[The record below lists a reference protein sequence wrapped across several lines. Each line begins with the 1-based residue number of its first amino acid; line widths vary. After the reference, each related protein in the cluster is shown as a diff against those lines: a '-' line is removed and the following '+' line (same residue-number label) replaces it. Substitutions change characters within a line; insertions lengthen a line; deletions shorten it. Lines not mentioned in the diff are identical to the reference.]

1 MDAPVIQPPFTNLQM
16 ELLKLFSLQL
26 PEADL
31 IAIRDLIAAYLLEK
45 AFIQAD
51 LDWAEKGHA
60 TASFKT
66 KNMTIQQFT
75 TEFEMAIPHLRSYL
89 LRITASVEDTE
100 DIVQDTFI
108 RASTKLDTFR
118 GDSSVK
124 TWIFSIASN
133 IAKDNLRAKRRW
145 PENVTDICREK
156 ALANPDYFPEIAHI
170 MQTSTQAA
178 FEVKEHITF
187 CLTCIAKSLP
197 LEQQICLLLKEI
209 YDFKVAEIATIAD
222 TTEAMVKYY
231 LHTSRAKMVHIYEG
245 RCALINKE
253 GACHQCS
260 ELNGIF
266 NPTQDFEVE
275 KNKIE
280 FAKKANDPDR
290 ERLLALRFQIMKEI
304 DPFLSNGSALQ
315 LHHLEHNKKIMENFS
330 EKED

>member
-1 MDAPVIQPPFTNLQM
+1 MNN
-16 ELLKLFSLQL
+16 
-26 PEADL
+26 DL
-31 IAIRDLIAAYLLEK
+31 SI
-45 AFIQAD
+45 
-51 LDWAEKGHA
+51 
-60 TASFKT
+60 
-66 KNMTIQQFT
+66 
-75 TEFEMAIPHLRSYL
+75 EFERIRPQLRSYI
-89 LRITASVEDTE
+89 LRMTASVADTD
-100 DIVQDTFI
+100 DILQDTWI
-108 RASTKLDTFR
+108 KASLNFESFQ
-118 GDSSVK
+118 GNSSVK
-124 TWIFSIASN
+124 TWLFAIASN
-133 IAKDNLRAKRRW
+133 LAKDILRHKKRW
-145 PENVTDICREK
+145 TEDCTDICK
-156 ALANPDYFPEIAHI
+156 
-170 MQTSTQAA
+170 QAA
-178 FEVKEHITF
+178 LGNRAFFEEAMNIRMSSPQGNFEVKEHITF